1 MATKRLT
8 LVIEDADGDQSSV
21 SIHVSS
27 EGTET
32 EESLLTDYL
41 TPFWDAIRPLING
54 VLVDA
59 YVSLGY
65 SVSLFT
71 NNTTAAISDVEEKAL
86 FSFLPCNPTARAV
99 RFSLP
104 TVKETIFTKLGAG
117 REVDLTNS
125 DVSVFV
131 TTMTTGTDEA
141 GISATD
147 SHGNDLCRLEKG
159 ITLWKA

>member
-1 MATKRLT
+1 MAIKLIT

-27 EGTET
+27 GGVEDED
-32 EESLLTDYL
+32 SLLSDYL
-41 TPFWDAIRPLING
+41 TPFWDAIRPLVNG
-54 VLVDA
+54 VLVGA
-59 YVSLGY
+59 HVSLGY
-65 SVSLFT
+65 DASLFT
-71 NNTTAAISDVEEKAL
+71 NNTRAVLSDVQEKAL
-86 FSFLPCNPTARAV
+86 FSFLPCNKAARAV

-104 TVKETIFTKLGAG
+104 TVKESIFTSLGAG
-117 REVDLTNS
+117 KEVDLTNA
-125 DVSVFV
+125 DVTAFV
-131 TTMTTGTDEA
+131 TVMTTGTDES

>member
-54 VLVDA
+54 VLLEA
-59 YVSLGY
+59 HVSLDYGA
-65 SVSLFT
+65 SLFT
-71 NNTTAAISDVEEKAL
+71 NNTSAVISDVEEKAL
-86 FSFLPCNPTARAV
+86 FSFLPCNPAARAV

-117 REVDLTNS
+117 KEVDLTNS

-131 TTMTTGTDEA
+131 TTMTTGTDES

-159 ITLWKA
+159 ISLWKA